1 MRSLLVIVLLL
12 FNAAFGSV
20 GGRVLPLTVKD
31 VRLMLRSGYSSEAV
45 QRELSERHLA
55 EPCDNA
61 AEAALRGAGAT
72 PALIEAMKSGAY
84 QTSRA
89 DAVAALEQLTAQ
101 AQRQALEAERLRK
114 MDTLYQTQ
122 QARERAAS
130 RPFEARSVVADLVK
144 GDLVYWNNGSLAR
157 FDDEAFGNKRLIALY
172 FSAHWCGPCRKFTP
186 QLVEYYSRVKAQ
198 HPEFEIVFV
207 SSDRS
212 PLGMETYMRETQ
224 MPWPAVDFGKL
235 AGKEA
240 LKKYSTHGIPCLV
253 VLDAGGKVLA
263 DTYEGG
269 KWLGPGKVLAELD
282 GIFARGSIVQVPP
295 AR

>member
-1 MRSLLVIVLLL
+1 MRSLFVIALLL

-20 GGRVLPLTVKD
+20 GGRILPLMVKD

-55 EPCDNA
+55 EPCDAA
-61 AEAALRGAGAT
+61 AEATLRGAGAT
-72 PALIEAMKSGAY
+72 TALIEAMKSGAY
-84 QTSRA
+84 QISRA
-89 DAVAALEQLTAQ
+89 EAVAALELLAAQ
-101 AQRQALEAERLRK
+101 AQRQALEAERLRT
-114 MDTLYQTQ
+114 MDSLYQTQ
-122 QARERAAS
+122 HARERAEP
-130 RPFEARSVVADLVK
+130 RPFEAQSIADLVK

-157 FDDEAFGNKRLIALY
+157 FDDEAFGNKKLIALY

-186 QLVEYYSRVKAQ
+186 QLIEYYSRVKAQ
-198 HPEFEIVFV
+198 HPKFEIVFV

-212 PLGMETYMRETQ
+212 ALGMETYMRATQ

-240 LKKYSTHGIPCLV
+240 LKKYLGKGIPCLV

-269 KWLGPGKVLAELD
+269 KRLGPEKVLADLD
-282 GIFARGSIVQVPP
+282 GIFARGLAGQVPP

>member
-1 MRSLLVIVLLL
+1 
-12 FNAAFGSV
+12 
-20 GGRVLPLTVKD
+20 
-31 VRLMLRSGYSSEAV
+31 MLRSGYSSEAV

-55 EPCDNA
+55 EPCDTA

-122 QARERAAS
+122 HARERAAP
-130 RPFEARSVVADLVK
+130 RPFEAQSVVADLVK

-157 FDDEAFGNKRLIALY
+157 FDDEAFGNKKLIALY

-212 PLGMETYMRETQ
+212 ALGMETYMRETQ

-240 LKKYSTHGIPCLV
+240 LKKYLGKGIPCLV
-253 VLDAGGKVLA
+253 VVDASGKVLA
-263 DTYEGG
+263 DTYEGE
-269 KWLGPGKVLAELD
+269 KRLGPEKVLANLD
-282 GIFARGSIVQVPP
+282 SIFARGSIVQVPP

>member
-1 MRSLLVIVLLL
+1 
-12 FNAAFGSV
+12 
-20 GGRVLPLTVKD
+20 
-31 VRLMLRSGYSSEAV
+31 MLRLGYSSEAV

-55 EPCDNA
+55 EPWDTA

-89 DAVAALEQLTAQ
+89 EAAAALEQLAVQ

-114 MDTLYQTQ
+114 MDSLYQTQ
-122 QARERAAS
+122 HARERAAP
-130 RPFEARSVVADLVK
+130 RPLEAQSVVADLVK

-157 FDDEAFGNKRLIALY
+157 FDDEAFGNKKLIALY

-240 LKKYSTHGIPCLV
+240 LKKYLGKGIPCLV
-253 VLDAGGKVLA
+253 VVDASGKVLA

-269 KWLGPGKVLAELD
+269 KRLGPEKVLANLD
-282 GIFARGSIVQVPP
+282 SIFARGSADQVPSK
-295 AR
+295 R